1 MIQALQ
7 SELTA
12 AHAATE
18 TATAD
23 ATNARQDAGNTK
35 LEFAAWADAA
45 NVRIEAAESQMIADR
60 ARADAADLRA
70 SHADAYAASER
81 ARAHDANLRASAAH
95 TEAAKERTMA
105 RRAKASKYRWIAAG
119 QATERARAD
128 AQVAVANARATA
140 ERAAADAAN
149 VKASL
154 AEYALISASATANS
168 SKGNREMQRV
178 GLQLHAGWPL
188 LALLYS
194 LMCHYR

>member
-45 NVRIEAAESQMIADR
+45 NVRIKAAESQMIADR
-60 ARADAADLRA
+60 ARADAAYLRA

-81 ARAHDANLRASAAH
+81 ARAHDANLRASAQ
-95 TEAAKERTMA
+95 AAKERAMA
-105 RRAKASKYRWIAAG
+105 RRAKATKSRWIVAG

-128 AQVAVANARATA
+128 TQVAVANARATK

-188 LALLYS
+188 LALS
-194 LMCHYR
+194 V